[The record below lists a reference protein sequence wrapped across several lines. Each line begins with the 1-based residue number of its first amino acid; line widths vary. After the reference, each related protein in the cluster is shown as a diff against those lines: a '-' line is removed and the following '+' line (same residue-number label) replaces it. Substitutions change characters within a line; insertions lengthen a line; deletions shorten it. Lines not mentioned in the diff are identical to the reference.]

1 MGKKAESISIIG
13 GADGP
18 TSIFLAGR
26 ISKDAKGIRI
36 RHPIKTL
43 RTCVE
48 RFFYEKRK
56 KRIKGRIT
64 ARPHTLLELARF
76 LKREYGAQEL
86 SADSRIYQEMR
97 RCMKESEILRFCPEL
112 LGDLAQIGFP
122 DRFSVEPSAAEK
134 EQLRRALREFQ
145 ERQEMRDRRVEE
157 ISQEDFP
164 MDYHVYEI
172 RLSEGR
178 VQVEIENVRGEM
190 SVSWSGSGQG
200 RGRVGEFLSGVCR
213 RGLPG
218 LWRSGRARRPGRIAG
233 RIYLYYGVTREDM
246 EKETPRYIRLVE
258 ALCLAG

>member
-64 ARPHTLLELARF
+64 ARPHTLSELARF
-76 LKREYGAQEL
+76 LEREYGAQEL

-122 DRFSVEPSAAEK
+122 DRFSVEPSAVEK
-134 EQLRRALREFQ
+134 EQLRRALKEFQ
-145 ERQEMRDRRVEE
+145 ERQEMRSRRVEE

-172 RLSEGR
+172 RLPEG
-178 VQVEIENVRGEM
+178 
-190 SVSWSGSGQG
+190 SVQG
-200 RGRVGEFLSGVCR
+200 RGRVREFFSDACR
-213 RGLPG
+213 RVLPG

-233 RIYLYYGVTREDM
+233 RIYLYYGVTHEDM